1 MVIPQP
7 PFLNESEIAELH
19 VFYGRGMATVQA
31 FQDPEPVI
39 TFARWNTTTGTF
51 DELSPVTLIRVG
63 IDNRDEQLTGQNQ
76 GVVQSVVQGEL
87 KGWHPLDV
95 QKDDRFIWDGQTMR
109 VTVVYPERLGVI
121 KADFV
126 MHQSASGV

>member
-1 MVIPQP
+1 MVIPRP
-7 PFLNESEIAELH
+7 PFLNDAEIADLH
-19 VFYGRGMATVQA
+19 GYYGQGMATVQS
-31 FQDPEPVI
+31 FQDPVPVI
-39 TFARWNTTTGTF
+39 TFARWNDTTGAF
-51 DELSPVTLIRVG
+51 DELPSVTLIRVS

-76 GVVQSVVQGEL
+76 GVVQSVVQGDL

-121 KADFV
+121 RVDFE
-126 MHQSASGV
+126 MQQSASGV